1 MLKLATQ
8 DRMGP
13 EWNQLCQTRMDYK
26 HPIELKPKRLV
37 DTIKVDIFAA
47 VTSALCTS
55 PFISIIDKAIFSNAS
70 GKEKLVV
77 SLQNGFKQLLTNP
90 VSFAKNPSFLWIWGV
105 YSGTYIVANS
115 TESIFKHR
123 KEDYILPKFITSS
136 VANVSLSLAKDSYF
150 TRAYGNGQARK
161 VPLSSIS
168 LYGVRDSS
176 TILAS
181 FILPPK
187 VASQLHQKFGL
198 STKSSTVISQ
208 LATPCLMQL
217 GSTPLHLLGMDLYNH
232 KNKSPADRI
241 AFIRKEYWGT
251 VGARMGRIFPAF
263 GIGGLVNSQLRTSFS
278 KQ

>member
-1 MLKLATQ
+1 M
-8 DRMGP
+8 
-13 EWNQLCQTRMDYK
+13 EYK
-26 HPIELKPKRLV
+26 HPIDLNAKRPLL
-37 DTIKVDIFAA
+37 DTIKIDVFAA
-47 VTSALCTS
+47 VASAACTS

-70 GKEKLVV
+70 GKEKLTA
-77 SLQNGFKQLLTNP
+77 SLSNGFKMLLTQP
-90 VSFAKNPSFLWIWGV
+90 VNFAKNPSFLWIWFV

-115 TESIFKHR
+115 TESIFKHQ
-123 KEDYILPKFITSS
+123 KKDYILPKFIASS
-136 VANVSLSLAKDSYF
+136 VANVSLSLAKDNYF

-168 LYGVRDSS
+168 LYGIRDSS

-187 VASQLHQKFGL
+187 VAGQLHNRFGL
-198 STKSSTVISQ
+198 SSKSSTVISQ

-232 KNKSPADRI
+232 KDKSPSDRI
-241 AFIRKEYWGT
+241 KFIRREYWGT

-263 GIGGLVNSQLRTSFS
+263 GIGGLVNTQLRTSLA
-278 KQ
+278 